1 MILPAPEPSWG
12 RRLCHSGRAWSH
24 CQEPGPSALPPARVP
39 SPVSG
44 PLLHHLS
51 GYCSGKNRAT
61 YLALPLFLCS
71 SCHIVSPSL
80 ERTHPA
86 TQLPHPRLSQVDSA
100 VKGRLPEGQWFAS
113 LGTLLSALRL
123 REAPWWPRSRGPG
136 EAEQPLSRA
145 LPASAAPVHPPPI
158 PKWFCVT
165 RTVRGDEGGG

>member
-24 CQEPGPSALPPARVP
+24 CQESGPSALPPTRVP

-100 VKGRLPEGQWFAS
+100 VKGRLPEGQWFSS
-113 LGTLLSALRL
+113 LGTLLSAPRF
-123 REAPWWPRSRGPG
+123 REAPWWPRSHGPG
-136 EAEQPLSRA
+136 EAEQPLSA
-145 LPASAAPVHPPPI
+145 LPASAPPVHPPPI